1 MNSILRFFCHF
12 ILAVAG
18 LSLSL
23 SAAVPQLFNHQGRI
37 SVRGVNFDGNGQ
49 FKFSLVNTDGS
60 LTYWSNDG
68 SAATGAE
75 PTAGVTLAVTKGL
88 YSVLLGNTELTNMS
102 AVPTSVFENGDVRL
116 RVWFNDGSHGFQL
129 ITPDQRLAAA
139 PYALTADQATRFVG
153 SLAGEVT
160 GTQSA
165 TSIAAATVTGKALT
179 GYVSGS
185 GTISATDTILSA
197 INKLDGND
205 GLKAPLASPTFTG
218 TVSGVTASMVGLGN
232 VTNTSDA
239 SKPVSTAQQTA
250 LDLKANLASP
260 TFTGTVTGSFSGPL
274 TGNAATATS
283 ATSFSGALLGDVTG
297 TQGATAISAATVTG
311 KALTGYV
318 SGAGTIA
325 ATDTILEAI
334 NKLNGNDGLKANLAS
349 PTFIG
354 TVTSPAFSGPLTG
367 NVTGDV
373 SGSAASFT
381 GSLAGDVTGTQSATS
396 ISAATVTGKVLTGY
410 SSTTGSISA
419 TDTILGAINK
429 LNGND
434 GLKANLASPTFTGTV
449 SGITASMVGLG
460 NVSNTTDANKPVSTA
475 QQTAL
480 DLKANLASPTF
491 TGTVG
496 GINRSMVGLGSVNNT
511 SDASKPVST
520 AQQTAL
526 DLKANLANPSFTGT
540 VSGITASMVG
550 LGNVS
555 NTTDANKPVSTA
567 QQTALN
573 LKANLASPAF
583 TGTVLL
589 AAGST
594 TSAPLQL
601 ATGTSLTTPVFGSVE
616 FDGTNLF
623 LTNNSASPTRKTL
636 AFTDAPTLTGV
647 PLAPTAAAGTN
658 TGQIATTQFVQ
669 SAIQGVVGAAPAA
682 LDTLNELAV
691 ALNNDA
697 SYAATITNALSLK
710 APLASPTFTG
720 ITTGTF
726 SGPLTGNVTGNVTGS
741 AGSFTGS
748 LVGDVT
754 GTQAATAISA
764 ATVTGKALTGY
775 VSGAGTVS
783 ATDTILTAINKL
795 NGNDGLKAPL
805 ASPTFTGTV
814 VLPTGTSSVAPL
826 RLATGVNLTTAVFG
840 SVEFDGTNLYL
851 TNNSGTPTRKTIA
864 FTDSALATGA
874 VGSSQLAS
882 GLTLG
887 GTTTGTFSGPL
898 TGNVT
903 GNISGSAGSFT
914 GSLVGDVTGTQSATA
929 ISATTVTGKA
939 LTGYVSGAGTV
950 SATDSILS
958 AINKLNGNDGLKANL
973 ASPTFTGTVTSPAFS
988 GPLTGNVTGNVTGSA
1003 GSFTGSLVGDVT
1015 GTQGATAISAATV
1028 TGKALTGYVSG
1039 AGTIAAT
1046 DTILGAINKLNGND
1060 ALKANLASPTFT
1072 GTVSGITA
1080 TMVGLGNVTNTA
1092 DASKPVSTAQQA
1104 ALDLKA
1110 NLASPTFTGTVSG
1123 ITASMVGLGNVGNTS
1138 DANKPV
1144 STAQQTALNLKA
1156 NLASPTF
1163 SGTVVLPTGTSSVAP
1178 LKFAT
1183 GTSLTTAVFGSVE
1196 FDGTNLYLTNNSA
1209 SPTRKTLAFTDS
1221 VIASVSLAS
1230 LTAAPLKPV
1239 VAWGNNHDGQTTL
1252 PTLAN
1257 VAAVAAG
1264 DSHSL
1269 VLLDGGTVVAW
1280 GLNTSGQTTI
1290 PGGLTGVTE
1299 IAAGTAHNLVRKS
1312 DGTLVAWGDNTYAQT
1327 TIPSGITTAT
1337 KVAAGEK
1344 HSLAL
1349 LANGTVRAWGDNG
1362 FGQTTLPSGL
1372 TGATITAIA
1381 AGYDHCL
1388 ALKSDGTVI
1397 SWGRDD
1403 AGQVTLPIG
1412 LSNVVAIAAGA
1423 YHSLAL
1429 KSDGT
1434 VIAWGWDGGGQVTV
1448 PASLSGVTK
1457 IAGGYAFSM
1466 ALKSDG
1472 TLVLWGDNTDSQ
1484 TTVPSTAT
1492 QVTHIAAGASHALA
1506 LRADAIA
1513 AQVARLD
1520 QDNVFTGKVG
1530 IKRTPATNSLEVEGT
1545 ASKTTAGSWLA
1556 NSDRRIKTEIQ
1567 SITGALEKLDQVR
1580 LVDFRYTD
1588 EYRAAHPSIE
1598 DVRYPNVIA
1607 QEFATVFPDDVKSSG
1622 EVMPDGSPILQVD
1635 TYPLTIYAAA
1645 AVQELHRENRE
1656 LKKKIADQ
1664 DRKFADQES
1673 RLRRLEE
1680 ALGNK

>member
-349 PTFIG
+349 PTFTG

-1434 VIAWGWDGGGQVTV
+1434 VIAWGWGGGGQVTV

-1530 IKRTPATNSLEVEGT
+1530 IKCTPATNSLEVEGT